1 MSAFDEFDTTFWIV
15 KVKKD
20 RDSDELVT
28 LPALYMR
35 LANNMHYLEY
45 TFKDF
50 EPTKED
56 VIKAKNEIQR
66 RVNEEIDTAFNE
78 FIKEQYK

>member
-1 MSAFDEFDTTFWIV
+1 
-15 KVKKD
+15 
-20 RDSDELVT
+20 
-28 LPALYMR
+28 MR

-45 TFKDF
+45 TFKSF
-50 EPTKED
+50 NPTKEE
-56 VIKAKNEIQR
+56 VIEAKAEIQR

>member
-20 RDSDELVT
+20 KDSDELVT

-35 LANNMHYLEY
+35 LANYMHYLEY
-45 TFKDF
+45 TFKNF

-56 VIKAKNEIQR
+56 VIKAKDEIQR

>member
-1 MSAFDEFDTTFWIV
+1 MSAFNEFDTSFWMV

-20 RDSDELVT
+20 KDSDELIT

-35 LANNMHYLEY
+35 LANNIHYLEY

-56 VIKAKNEIQR
+56 IINAKKEIQSR
-66 RVNEEIDTAFNE
+66 INEEIDTAFNE
-78 FIKEQYK
+78 FIKENYK

>member
-1 MSAFDEFDTTFWIV
+1 MSAFEDFHTSFWLV
-15 KVKKD
+15 KLKKD
-20 RDSDELVT
+20 KDSDELIT

-45 TFKDF
+45 TFKSF
-50 EPTKED
+50 NPTKEE
-56 VIKAKNEIQR
+56 VIEAKAEIQR